1 MPLKDKLWSAF
12 RVSQP
17 ATNPNNN
24 TKKLKITLCRFGLI
38 FLLVTIE
45 HFCASQRKRKFF
57 RSLLFIRKKG
67 KKKFFFKKFNF
78 IDSEQGVFPKNLMC
92 LLIIDVIWTV
102 KVQSASEMT
111 SSQSQSFMPFAY
123 TPLMEAQ
130 FVFLQNSCAAVEN
143 FPFLGRN
150 RSKLVSLLLVT

>member
-1 MPLKDKLWSAF
+1 MSFWFDIF
-12 RVSQP
+12 VSYNR
-17 ATNPNNN
+17 ALLCFAKE
-24 TKKLKITLCRFGLI
+24 KKI
-38 FLLVTIE
+38 FSFSVV
-45 HFCASQRKRKFF
+45 HSKKRKKN
-57 RSLLFIRKKG
+57 I
-67 KKKFFFKKFNF
+67 FFKKFNF